1 MGVSVPSLHRE
12 STDSLIVI
20 IVQSVS
26 LSPPLSLF
34 LFLFLAAELENISSQ
49 FNIGFGS
56 FGDKVAYPYAST
68 IRTQDAYLTND
79 LTHGYVGSMY
89 GSIHKE
95 I

>member
-1 MGVSVPSLHRE
+1 MYSDNSPVCLSVPPPP
-12 STDSLIVI
+12 
-20 IVQSVS
+20 S
-26 LSPPLSLF
+26 LSLSLF
-34 LFLFLAAELENISSQ
+34 LFLAEAVENISSQ

-56 FGDKVAYPYAST
+56 FVDKVAYPYAST